1 MSFHAI
7 KIETEAEGA
16 SWEQIR
22 AIQRIAKSSGL
33 PVFLKIGGV
42 EARTDIRAAQDL
54 AIEGVIAPMVESV
67 FAVEKFHEATAGRGF
82 SWRALTIESI
92 TAFRDLEAIVQEAKA
107 MGING
112 ATFGRGD
119 FSASIG
125 AKGGEETEEVN
136 SYAKYFV
143 EVVTEYGLI
152 PSIGGNV
159 QATSIKNLSA
169 SGLRPK
175 FLETRRVVFDWSP
188 DSEASLALRDFK
200 EAITWEKEAI
210 QQFNQLLN
218 QELAINI
225 NRIQLLEQRRGD

>member
-22 AIQRIAKSSGL
+22 AIQRMAKSSEL

-42 EARTDIRAAQDL
+42 EAKTDIRAAQDL
-54 AIEGVIAPMVESV
+54 AIEGIIAPMVESV
-67 FAVEKFHEATAGRGF
+67 FAVEKFHQSTVGRGF

-92 TAFRDLEAIVQEAKA
+92 TAFRDLEAILQEAKA
-107 MGING
+107 MGIDG

-125 AKGGEETEEVN
+125 AKGGEETEQVN
-136 SYAKYFV
+136 SYARHFV
-143 EVVTEYGLI
+143 EAVTEYGLI
-152 PSIGGNV
+152 PSIGGNI
-159 QATSIKNLSA
+159 QSNSIKNLFA

-175 FLETRRVVFDWSP
+175 FVETRRVVFDWLP
-188 DSEASLALRDFK
+188 DSESSVAQRDFK

-210 QQFNQLLN
+210 EQFNQLLH
-218 QELAINI
+218 QELAVNM
-225 NRIQLLEQRRGD
+225 NRIQLLEQRLGD